1 VLRVNRNPSRYDG
14 GHALR
19 EQVASN
25 RFVPGGRGGDRVPA
39 VDIRASDEDRQR
51 VVAALERH
59 TGAGRLTLDEFAE
72 RVQVACDARTLDEL
86 ATVISDLPA
95 DSPPADDPTGAADTS
110 PRREL
115 LLVFAIAIVTLILL
129 GLAMALRS

>member
-1 VLRVNRNPSRYDG
+1 
-14 GHALR
+14 
-19 EQVASN
+19 
-25 RFVPGGRGGDRVPA
+25 

-72 RVQVACDARTLDEL
+72 RVQVACDARALDEL

-95 DSPPADDPTGAADTS
+95 DSPPADDPAVAETG

-129 GLAMALRS
+129 GLAMAIRS